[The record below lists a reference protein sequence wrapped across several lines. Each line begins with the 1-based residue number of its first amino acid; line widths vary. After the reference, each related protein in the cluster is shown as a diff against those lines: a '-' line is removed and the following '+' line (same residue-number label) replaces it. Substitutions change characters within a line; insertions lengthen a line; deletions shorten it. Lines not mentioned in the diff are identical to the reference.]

1 MVKQQMKNGD
11 NKCSLERLLNPKEVA
26 EYLGLKKTTIHRLLA
41 DGTIPALNIT
51 GSTGRRTLR
60 VRPSVLVE
68 WLRKSEVN

>member
-1 MVKQQMKNGD
+1 MKNGD